1 MNTLTRIDTH
11 VFNVS
16 PKTNWVFIAATDS
29 DGAVGW
35 GEASLI
41 GWEPLLV
48 AATAHL
54 APDWLGLSLDDA
66 ASQLRV
72 SPQSP
77 GGLVA
82 TRSPARCCRR
92 GPACWCRPG
101 KWRLRR
107 CWGRYSAPR

>member
-41 GWEPLLV
+41 GWEPMLV
-48 AATAHL
+48 AAAAHL

-66 ASQLRV
+66 A
-72 SPQSP
+72 
-77 GGLVA
+77 
-82 TRSPARCCRR
+82 T
-92 GPACWCRPG
+92 
-101 KWRLRR
+101 
-107 CWGRYSAPR
+107 